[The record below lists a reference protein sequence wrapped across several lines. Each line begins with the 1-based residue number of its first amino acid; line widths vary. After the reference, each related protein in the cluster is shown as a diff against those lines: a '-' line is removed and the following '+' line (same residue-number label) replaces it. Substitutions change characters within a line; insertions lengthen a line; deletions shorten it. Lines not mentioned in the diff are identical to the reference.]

1 MRSTLLATLALSI
14 LAGCKREQPPT
25 PAADST
31 AMAPTPMDTTTS
43 VPLDDPTIV
52 SIFDAANTYTAQ
64 SRLLS
69 LLVVPAADD
78 PSPTPEART
87 VTVSYGTSGAI
98 TTP

>member
-1 MRSTLLATLALSI
+1 LTLYFAIQYGAQNS
-14 LAGCKREQPPT
+14 
-25 PAADST
+25 
-31 AMAPTPMDTTTS
+31 
-43 VPLDDPTIV
+43 
-52 SIFDAANTYTAQ
+52 FDAANTYTAQ

-78 PSPTPEART
+78 PAPTPEART